1 MKSVLGLHCRL
12 SVQSAPGSI
21 IDNVS
26 SHISGEEL
34 VFEVPTANLMP
45 SIEDLKTFGCLLFRN
60 A

>member
-45 SIEDLKTFGCLLFRN
+45 SIEDL
-60 A
+60 